1 MTTMNTIECKHESCT
16 RKFNFLKNRSKSIDA
31 TF

>member
-16 RKFNFLKNRSKSIDA
+16 RKFNSLKNRSKSIDA
-31 TF
+31 AF